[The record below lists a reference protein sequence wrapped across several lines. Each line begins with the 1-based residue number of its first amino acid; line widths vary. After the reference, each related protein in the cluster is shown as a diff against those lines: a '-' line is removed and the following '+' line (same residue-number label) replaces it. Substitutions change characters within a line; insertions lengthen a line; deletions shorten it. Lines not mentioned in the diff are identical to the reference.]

1 MVRGSP
7 ERKVSR
13 SKMMFHIKLSRI
25 DGVLPLKGGGW
36 VLEDLVWG
44 CPIQRVGLG

>member
-7 ERKVSR
+7 EHKVSR
-13 SKMMFHIKLSRI
+13 SNMMFHIKLSRI

-44 CPIQRVGLG
+44 CPIRRVGLG